1 MDARFLVDGRGSL
14 APTEGSSPLTGRSG
28 YFRLQNTSPDWVVML
43 RSPAQ
48 GGLQPPRPR
57 VVLAGDCGAFALQD
71 LIAFLGQSRWTGVLR
86 VTSTSGERSLLL
98 KDGDVR
104 SAASDSS
111 GDRIGEVMVR
121 LGYVPRAALE
131 KVLAE
136 APPSRI
142 GKALVE
148 RGLLKS
154 HDLYKCLNE
163 QIAEIFHGIMLSK
176 EGSFVLIDQDIDE
189 KALTHNLSLSM
200 NGLLMDSI
208 RKIDELAQFRKRIP
222 HGRLYVVP
230 KKAPDGEELEA
241 EEQAVLA
248 QVNGERTVIEAGQRA
263 RFSEFDATRIVH
275 RLMELGLVKVS
286 DSAQSSTPVVSAP
299 SEVVPA
305 PAQPEAPA
313 PAPKPVLTAEKIVT
327 TFNVIFREVRDEV
340 AQRETLEPFLIS
352 ANAALKGNGVST
364 SPVLN
369 GLMFSDDGVLPADE
383 LIARYGELAAAGKLG
398 NEPLA
403 ALKQALSDVMFF
415 LLFQAGELLESA
427 ADEQLASR
435 VKEHLTTLELK

>member
-14 APTEGSSPLTGRSG
+14 APTEGNSPLTGRSG
-28 YFRLQNTSPDWVVML
+28 YFRLQTTSPDWVVML

-48 GGLQPPRPR
+48 GGLQANRPR
-57 VVLAGDCGAFALQD
+57 VVMAGDCGAFALQD

-121 LGYVPRAALE
+121 LGYVPRSALE

-176 EGSFVLIDQDIDE
+176 EGAFVLIDQDIDE
-189 KALTHNLSLSM
+189 KALAHNLSLSM

-222 HGRLYVVP
+222 HGRLYVLP
-230 KKAPDGEELEA
+230 KKPYDGEELEP

-248 QVNGERTVIEAGQRA
+248 QINGERTVIEVGQRA
-263 RFSEFDATRIVH
+263 RFAEFDATRIVH
-275 RLMELGLVKVS
+275 HLMELGLAKVS
-286 DSAQSSTPVVSAP
+286 EAAQSSAPVSTSP
-299 SEVVPA
+299 SEVIPA
-305 PAQPEAPA
+305 PSASDTPE
-313 PAPKPVLTAEKIVT
+313 PAPKPVITAERIVT

-369 GLMFSDDGVLPADE
+369 GLSFSDDGVLDE
-383 LIARYGELAAAGKLG
+383 GELLARYADLGASGKLG
-398 NEPLA
+398 AEPLS

-435 VKEHLTTLELK
+435 VKEHLATLETK